1 MTKIHPPEHILR
13 VLARLEAHGHEA
25 WCVGG
30 CVRDSILGRPPK
42 DWDVAT
48 AALPQET
55 AACFPGLKALDTGA
69 AHGTVTLLTPEGPVE
84 VTTFRVDGRYTG
96 HRRPQRVRF
105 SRDMTEDLAR
115 RDFTVN
121 AMAWRP
127 QRGILDPFSGQNDLE
142 MGILRCV
149 GGPAR
154 RFDED
159 ALRILRAVR
168 FAAELGFE
176 IEPASLQAALD
187 SLDLLQSLSG
197 ERVQSELTKLL
208 CAPFAQESLDIYA
221 PIILAAL
228 PELPALPELED
239 APTEPA
245 LRWAALL
252 RDCPPDT
259 ARALLTRL
267 RFPNR
272 YISRVTLLVRQLP
285 LTPKSLP
292 LSRRLELSGLT
303 APGLALS
310 GGDLISMGC
319 PPGPG
324 LGRILDSLLAAVL
337 SGELPNQWEALLTRA
352 REIM

>member
-1 MTKIHPPEHILR
+1 MTKINPPEHILR
-13 VLARLEAHGHEA
+13 VLAHLEAHGFEA

-48 AALPQET
+48 SALPTET

-84 VTTFRVDGRYTG
+84 ATTFRVDGCYAG

-105 SRDMTEDLAR
+105 SRDITEDLSR

-121 AMAWRP
+121 AMAWHP
-127 QRGILDPFSGQNDLE
+127 QRGLLDPLGGREDLAAR
-142 MGILRCV
+142 MLRCV
-149 GGPAR
+149 GDPAR

-159 ALRILRAVR
+159 ALRILRGVR
-168 FAAELGFE
+168 FAAELGFM
-176 IEPASLQAALD
+176 IEPASLQAALE

-208 CAPFAQESLDIYA
+208 CASGAQEALDVYA
-221 PIILAAL
+221 PIVLAAL
-228 PELPALPELED
+228 PELPSLPKLMD
-239 APTEPA
+239 APPSPIY
-245 LRWAALL
+245 RWAALL

-259 ARALLTRL
+259 AKSILSRL

-272 YISRVTLLVRQLP
+272 DIARVTLLVRQLP
-285 LTPKSLP
+285 LTPKALP

-310 GGDLISMGC
+310 GGDLIALGC

-337 SGELPNQWEALLTRA
+337 SGELPNRREALLLRA